1 MCNEGLVVDHKLCR
15 IVFLNKVDL
24 FQEKMNDEKKW
35 AEFTQIMGYTGP
47 NTVIGCTKFI
57 EEKLLALNNN
67 LKDKHEDQMDIKI
80 HITNALDTPLMS
92 KIATD
97 IKTSILSYTFN
108 DIGLI

>member
-1 MCNEGLVVDHKLCR
+1 
-15 IVFLNKVDL
+15 
-24 FQEKMNDEKKW
+24 MNDEKKW